1 MAHLA
6 RHWLFPYGAPMAH
19 GGAKTPSLTI
29 RQEIDMGQMTD
40 ERISA
45 WQHAAGI
52 EPATGAQLGRL
63 EEMQEE
69 GVNLIRIIEL
79 ERSGIRDGDG
89 SWHGSDPLSGVVRR
103 LSEVWQL
110 FTRDKEE
117 PLGTVEG

>member
-1 MAHLA
+1 
-6 RHWLFPYGAPMAH
+6 
-19 GGAKTPSLTI
+19 
-29 RQEIDMGQMTD
+29 MGSMTN

-45 WQHAAGI
+45 WQQAAGI

-89 SWHGSDPLSGVVRR
+89 SWHGSDPLGGTVLR
-103 LSEVWQL
+103 LSELWQL
-110 FTRDKEE
+110 FNRDKDQ
-117 PLGTVEG
+117 PLEMVEGVGPVPF

>member
-1 MAHLA
+1 
-6 RHWLFPYGAPMAH
+6 
-19 GGAKTPSLTI
+19 
-29 RQEIDMGQMTD
+29 MGRVTD

-45 WQHAAGI
+45 WQQAAGI

-89 SWHGSDPLSGVVRR
+89 SWHGTDPLGGVVLR
-103 LSEVWQL
+103 LSELWQN
-110 FTRDKEE
+110 FKRDRKESIS
-117 PLGTVEG
+117 TVEGVGPIPF